1 MKTEKQIRIEKFNE
15 WMLKIGNLYYAQN
28 QRMLNAYN
36 RIN

>member
-15 WMLKIGNLYYAQN
+15 WMLKIKNVYYPQN